1 MPIARASFAAA
12 AALGLA
18 CAATPAMAVFT
29 GEMSERAPSGDADYA
44 AGVAAFEAEDWPGV
58 VEAMTAVVARRP
70 HHDNA
75 WTRLG
80 FARRKL
86 GDHERSLDAYGRAL
100 SLNPRNRSALEY
112 LGEAYLEL
120 GRVREA
126 RVLLI
131 RLADECRTVTMGF
144 TDGDFTNGCEEHA
157 DLAAAIE
164 AHERGEAPPEKEW

>member
-1 MPIARASFAAA
+1 MLIARAVLAAF
-12 AALGLA
+12 LGLA
-18 CAATPAMAVFT
+18 GAPPAMAVFT
-29 GEMSERAPSGDADYA
+29 GEMSTRAPSGDADYA

-58 VEAMTAVVARRP
+58 VEAMKAVVARRP

-80 FARRKL
+80 YAHRKM
-86 GDHERSLDAYGRAL
+86 GDYERSLDAYGRAL

-126 RVLLI
+126 KILLG
-131 RLADECRTVTMGF
+131 RLAAECRTVTMGF

-157 DLAAAIE
+157 ELAAAIE
-164 AHERGEAPPEKEW
+164 AHERGEGPPDDW